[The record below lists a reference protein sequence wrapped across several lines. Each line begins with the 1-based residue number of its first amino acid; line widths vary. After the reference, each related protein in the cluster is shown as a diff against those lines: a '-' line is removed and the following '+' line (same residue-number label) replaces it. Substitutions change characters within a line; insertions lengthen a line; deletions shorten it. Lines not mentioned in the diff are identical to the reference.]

1 MSAADDLPSDRRLSA
16 NGLARLLGSWQ
27 RPGPAYA
34 ALADGVRSAMH
45 AGSLPLSTRLPSERE
60 LAEALGVSRTTTT
73 AAYRTLRDEG
83 FLVSRQG
90 SGTVTT
96 LPASGAQGV
105 HAPVV
110 VRPSQPDVADL
121 SIAAPPAPS
130 ALHPAYVTALDALPR
145 YLAGRGYEPLGL
157 QVLREAIAARYT
169 ERGTPTTPDQVLVTS
184 GAQHALNLLVHAH
197 VGPGDRVVVE
207 HPTYPHAIDTV
218 RAAGGRPV
226 PVPLSSGPSGGVD
239 VDLLESTL
247 RQVSPRLV
255 YLIPDHHNPTGTT
268 LDPAARERVRALARR
283 HRTVVVGD
291 EALTDLTLD
300 GPEPA
305 PFAGAGAGSGF
316 VVSVGSAS
324 KTYWGGLR
332 VGWIRAHP
340 DLVSRLAVLRGHV
353 DIASAVLEQLVT
365 AELLARREEILPG
378 RRTALRE
385 RRDRLVELLA
395 DQIPS
400 WQVPVPA
407 GGLSLWPDLGAPV
420 ASALTALAVRHG
432 VRVLPGPAFAVDGG
446 FERHLRLTF
455 SEPLDVLENGVRG
468 LAAAWAALGMP
479 QDARRSAPVQAM
491 V

>member
-1 MSAADDLPSDRRLSA
+1 MTAVEDLPSDRRLSA
-16 NGLARLLGSWQ
+16 GGLARLLGAWQ

-34 ALADGVRSAMH
+34 ALADGVRSALH

-110 VRPSQPDVADL
+110 VRPAQPDVADL
-121 SIAAPPAPS
+121 SIAAPPAPA
-130 ALHPAYVTALDALPR
+130 ALHPAYVAALDALPR

-169 ERGTPTTPDQVLVTS
+169 ARGTPTSPDQVLVTS
-184 GAQHALNLLVHAH
+184 GAQQALNLLVHAH

-218 RAAGGRPV
+218 RAAGARAVPV
-226 PVPLSSGPSGGVD
+226 PVGPGGSVD
-239 VDLLESTL
+239 VDLLESTV
-247 RQVSPRLV
+247 RQVAPRLV
-255 YLIPDHHNPTGTT
+255 YLVPDHHNPTGTS
-268 LDPAARERVRALARR
+268 LAPAARERVRALARR

-300 GPEPA
+300 GPEPE
-305 PFAGAGAGSGF
+305 PFAGAGAASGF

-324 KTYWGGLR
+324 KSYWGGLR
-332 VGWIRAHP
+332 VGWVRAHP

-353 DIASAVLEQLVT
+353 DIATAVLEQLVT
-365 AELLARREEILPG
+365 AELLARRDEILPE
-378 RRTALRE
+378 RRNALRA
-385 RRDRLVELLA
+385 RRDLLVRLLA
-395 DQIPS
+395 EQIPS
-400 WQVPVPA
+400 WHVPVPA

-432 VRVLPGPAFAVDGG
+432 VRVLPGPAFAVDGS
-446 FERHLRLTF
+446 FESRLRLTF
-455 SEPLDVLENGVRG
+455 SEPVDVLENGARG

-479 QDARRSAPVQAM
+479 QDGSRSAPVRAM